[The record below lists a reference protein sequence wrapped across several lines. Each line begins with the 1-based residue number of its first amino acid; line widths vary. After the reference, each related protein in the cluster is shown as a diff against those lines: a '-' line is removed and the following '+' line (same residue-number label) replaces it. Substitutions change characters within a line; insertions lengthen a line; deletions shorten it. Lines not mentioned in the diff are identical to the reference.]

1 MPVLQEAHAPQRDQV
16 KADHTEKGRVELWQK
31 KRRRAA
37 EPGSAKKS
45 ELKKV
50 TWPNQKTVV
59 KNTGTVLLCSLLIG
73 ACIWIFDGVAYS
85 LIQAILSLFQG

>member
-1 MPVLQEAHAPQRDQV
+1 MAEEA
-16 KADHTEKGRVELWQK
+16 K
-31 KRRRAA
+31 KSRGAWFR
-37 EPGSAKKS
+37 EMKS

-73 ACIWIFDGVAYS
+73 AYIWIFDCVAYS

>member
-31 KRRRAA
+31 KRRRA
-37 EPGSAKKS
+37 
-45 ELKKV
+45 
-50 TWPNQKTVV
+50 NRKTVV